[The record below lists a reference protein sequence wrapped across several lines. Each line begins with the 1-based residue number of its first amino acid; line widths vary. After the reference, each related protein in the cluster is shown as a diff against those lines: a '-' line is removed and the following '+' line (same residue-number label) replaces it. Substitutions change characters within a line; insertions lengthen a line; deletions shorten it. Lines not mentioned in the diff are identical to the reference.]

1 MRASQLRHHFGIALP
16 GVTPSLQCSVV
27 VVLAHAVSHGRYA
40 NRRRVSAI
48 GGCGDAEAITTCAV
62 SGAVMMRM
70 QSIRQRRAVAT
81 ALQSTE
87 IDAGFLHAHNA
98 HDRGRACGIAG
109 APVPMSM
116 PLRGCRCAR
125 VAIAP
130 APCGMHDGECTPLQ
144 TDALQPMAR
153 SCPWSC
159 HDAVGQT
166 VTPRAADRRAGL
178 YLIIDPQ
185 GLKLVEKAD
194 ARAWPCG
201 GTSWSA
207 AMPHWPARCRP
218 RSASP
223 ERSARESCLSAQET
237 TVPARGPLLRRRR
250 DPAWHRGC

>member
-1 MRASQLRHHFGIALP
+1 MRCSVCASCLPLRASQLRHHFGIAVP
-16 GVTPSLQCSVV
+16 GVTPSLQCSVI

-62 SGAVMMRM
+62 SGAVMMRR
-70 QSIRQRRAVAT
+70 QSIRQRRAMAT

-87 IDAGFLHAHNA
+87 VDAGFSRCMRNA

-109 APVPMSM
+109 APVPMSK

-125 VAIAP
+125 AAIAP

-178 YLIIDPQ
+178 YLDHRPA
-185 GLKLVEKAD
+185 GLEAGRKGRRKGVALRWDELVSGDAAL
-194 ARAWPCG
+194 ARALQ
-201 GTSWSA
+201 
-207 AMPHWPARCRP
+207 
-218 RSASP
+218 ASLGQ
-223 ERSARESCLSAQET
+223 S
-237 TVPARGPLLRRRR
+237 
-250 DPAWHRGC
+250 